1 MRPHD
6 APAGD
11 PRRFDAIGP
20 YIVLTALDDAASP
33 VPVPERRYVA
43 RSADGDR
50 TVLIS
55 LPLPGVDAGRFLA
68 EAETSRYLLGRWSAP
83 ATELAAPGE
92 PPWHARPYLPVLP
105 LPAALAA
112 YGGPLPERT
121 VRAMGAALVETL
133 AIGHGQGLAHAGVCP
148 AAVLLAADG
157 PRLTCFGAVRTAAGD
172 GAPRSGLPGLESGS
186 LPPEQ
191 AAGERP
197 LPAGDVYALGATL
210 AYAATGHTVPERD
223 EIPAGLRALVGACL
237 SRDPAARPRPAE
249 LLDALV
255 PAAGTDGADG
265 PVGTGGANGTG
276 GTDGAEGPVDRAT
289 AVLAA
294 VPAAAPARPAA
305 VADAPADRAA
315 AVLGP
320 GWLPGRVIAALARQ
334 SAALLAVNL
343 PEERRAAPAAPAPA
357 PPAETPVP
365 AGATLPMFPAHR
377 QPSPAL
383 RPASPAL
390 RPASPALRPALPTP
404 CQD

>member
-1 MRPHD
+1 MQPHD
-6 APAGD
+6 ATAGD
-11 PRRFDAIGP
+11 PGRFDAIGP
-20 YIVLTALDDAASP
+20 YVVLAALDDAASP

-55 LPLPGVDAGRFLA
+55 LPLPGADAGRFLA
-68 EAETSRYLLGRWSAP
+68 EAETSRYLLGPWSAP

-112 YGGPLPERT
+112 HGGPLPERT
-121 VRAMGAALVETL
+121 VRAIGAALVETL
-133 AIGHGQGLAHAGVCP
+133 VIGHGQGLVHAGVCP

-157 PRLTCFGAVRTAAGD
+157 PRLTCFGAVRAAAGD
-172 GAPRSGLPGLESGS
+172 GLPRSGLPGLESGS

-191 AAGERP
+191 AVGDRP

-223 EIPAGLRALVGACL
+223 EIPAGLRSLVGACL

-249 LLDALV
+249 LLEELG
-255 PAAGTDGADG
+255 PAAGTDGPDELGEPA
-265 PVGTGGANGTG
+265 
-276 GTDGAEGPVDRAT
+276 GTDGSVDRPT

-294 VPAAAPARPAA
+294 VPAAVAAAAPAGAQA
-305 VADAPADRAA
+305 VTAPEAPADRAA
-315 AVLGP
+315 AALGP

-334 SAALLAVNL
+334 SAELLAVNL
-343 PEERRAAPAAPAPA
+343 PEEKRAVPVAPAP
-357 PPAETPVP
+357 
-365 AGATLPMFPAHR
+365 
-377 QPSPAL
+377 
-383 RPASPAL
+383 
-390 RPASPALRPALPTP
+390 
-404 CQD
+404 